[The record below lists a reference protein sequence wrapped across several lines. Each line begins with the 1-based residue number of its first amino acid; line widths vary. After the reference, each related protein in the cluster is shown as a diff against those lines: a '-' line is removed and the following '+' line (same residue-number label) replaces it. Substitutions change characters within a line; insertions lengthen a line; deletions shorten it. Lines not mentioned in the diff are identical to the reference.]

1 MDRETWCP
9 AIHGVKKS
17 RTWLSDWTELKDER
31 WEREERG
38 GGEGDEIQRQRERTA
53 EVISDD
59 ITIENFKKKYM
70 KAYESPTLSKA
81 AENKMEKGKS
91 GIITDLFN
99 TKGGKIRRQKGT

>member
-1 MDRETWCP
+1 
-9 AIHGVKKS
+9 
-17 RTWLSDWTELKDER
+17 
-31 WEREERG
+31 
-38 GGEGDEIQRQRERTA
+38 
-53 EVISDD
+53 
-59 ITIENFKKKYM
+59 M

>member
-1 MDRETWCP
+1 MRDE
-9 AIHGVKKS
+9 KKK
-17 RTWLSDWTELKDER
+17 KDEE
-31 WEREERG
+31 EREK
-38 GGEGDEIQRQRERTA
+38 RQRDRTA